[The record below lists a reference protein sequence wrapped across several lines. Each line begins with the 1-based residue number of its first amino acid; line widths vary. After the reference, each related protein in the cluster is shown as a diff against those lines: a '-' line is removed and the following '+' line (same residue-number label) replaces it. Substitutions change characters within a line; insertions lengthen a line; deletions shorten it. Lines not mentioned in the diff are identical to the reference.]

1 MTTLDETRV
10 DAAALERIVGEG
22 NVLAAEPL
30 SRHCTFRIGGPA
42 RLLARPQDERAL
54 AELVATLRES
64 NEPYLVVGK
73 GSNLL
78 FPDDG
83 YDGVI
88 VEVGRAMG
96 GIEIDGTTV
105 RAEAGISL
113 SALAKQAAR
122 AGLAGLE
129 FASGIPGTLGGG
141 LFMNAGAY
149 GGQLSDVVVR
159 ARVLEADG
167 TVRTVEVAEDDF
179 GYRKSP
185 IQAGGIVLSAEIELT
200 PDDPDAIQG
209 RMADLDER
217 RRTKQPLEY
226 PSAGST
232 FKRPPG
238 HYASALVDEA
248 GLKGWRAG
256 GAAVSEKHA
265 GFVVNLGDAT
275 CADVLAVIAHAQ
287 DVVRERFGVELEPE
301 VRIVE
306 NPRASA

>member
-42 RLLARPQDERAL
+42 RLFARPQDERAL
-54 AELVATLRES
+54 AALIATLRES
-64 NEPYLVVGK
+64 GEPYLVVGK

-88 VEVGRAMG
+88 VEVGRAM
-96 GIEIDGTTV
+96 
-105 RAEAGISL
+105 
-113 SALAKQAAR
+113 
-122 AGLAGLE
+122 
-129 FASGIPGTLGGG
+129 
-141 LFMNAGAY
+141 
-149 GGQLSDVVVR
+149 
-159 ARVLEADG
+159 
-167 TVRTVEVAEDDF
+167 
-179 GYRKSP
+179 
-185 IQAGGIVLSAEIELT
+185 GGIVLSAEIELT